1 MYGRYHEAFR
11 VGACLPN
18 WHLPDQEFILACSW
32 VYISVC
38 ISVCACRKGMR
49 KQTSVFRYSL
59 GKRFDMTPFCFLI
72 RSRAVGWNETKERT
86 KGGCMLS
93 IRFQFS
99 IIVCMYMYVQVTCC
113 MLQSAYVGILYL
125 FYPQVQVRGKTKGFS
140 FRLLGRSCRLF
151 AASVP
156 NPKKHG
162 ILNTKAVHSLASFLY
177 RWILSYHI
185 RQRSKK
191 KGFQSHRI
199 WCHFLPPFPPFVSC
213 CYNIPSEPFHSGTKA
228 IREIIH
234 HIWSFNPRL
243 E

>member
-1 MYGRYHEAFR
+1 
-11 VGACLPN
+11 
-18 WHLPDQEFILACSW
+18 
-32 VYISVC
+32 
-38 ISVCACRKGMR
+38 
-49 KQTSVFRYSL
+49 
-59 GKRFDMTPFCFLI
+59 MTTFCFLI

-99 IIVCMYMYVQVTCC
+99 IIVCMYMYVHVTCC

-125 FYPQVQVRGKTKGFS
+125 FYHQVRGKTKGFS

-199 WCHFLPPFPPFVSC
+199 WCHFLPPFPPFFSC
-213 CYNIPSEPFHSGTKA
+213 CYNIPSENFHSGKKA